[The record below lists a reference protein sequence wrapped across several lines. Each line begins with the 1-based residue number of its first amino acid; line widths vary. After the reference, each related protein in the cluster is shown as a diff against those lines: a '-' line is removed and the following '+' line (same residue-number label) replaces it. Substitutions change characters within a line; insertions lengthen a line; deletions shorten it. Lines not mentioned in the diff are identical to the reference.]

1 MSERIRTRNNMGHV
15 SQQEGIPQRAHGRAE
30 ARRGAARSAQPQE
43 EPSPIRLPSLS
54 QISPDE
60 QIDNELMYTREVLC
74 AMIRQAIKDA
84 SNDRDYLRNNTKNDR
99 ERHQRT
105 AIKFLNSAFYRDLCK
120 ALGDCS
126 GIGLPADKM
135 RLEAL
140 K

>member
-1 MSERIRTRNNMGHV
+1 MRYIG
-15 SQQEGIPQRAHGRAE
+15 
-30 ARRGAARSAQPQE
+30 
-43 EPSPIRLPSLS
+43 
-54 QISPDE
+54 DE
-60 QIDNELMYTREVLC
+60 IMCVRELLCEV
-74 AMIRQAIKDA
+74 INQAVIDA

-135 RLEAL
+135 RLEAM